1 VSCDRVKVSLN
12 DDSYRAVRRLSE
24 LTGKS
29 MSAVVSGILV
39 PITPSMNNLADLLQK
54 AKQENDAYPEFLSA
68 LLDTAVSHLATTVA
82 SAGTSSEP
90 SEMWTDDDFEFEQME
105 AIDEEW

>member
-1 VSCDRVKVSLN
+1 
-12 DDSYRAVRRLSE
+12 
-24 LTGKS
+24 
-29 MSAVVSGILV
+29 MSAVISGLLV
-39 PITPSMNNLADLLQK
+39 PITPSMNDLADLLQK

-90 SEMWTDDDFEFEQME
+90 PEMWPDDDFEFEQME
-105 AIDEEW
+105 ARNADW